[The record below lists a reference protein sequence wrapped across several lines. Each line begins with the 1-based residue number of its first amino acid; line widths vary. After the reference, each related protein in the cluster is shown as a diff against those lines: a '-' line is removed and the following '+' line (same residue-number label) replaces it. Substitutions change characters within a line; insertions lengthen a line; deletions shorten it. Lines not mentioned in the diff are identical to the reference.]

1 MRRRDFLLALPGLA
15 FLPQAIAEP
24 RLASLIAGYRR
35 WGNGQFRKFGF
46 LIYEATLWATGQD
59 PTQPPL
65 ALELTYKRNLS
76 GRRIAEA
83 SVSEIRN
90 LKLADESA
98 LREWGEHMAQIF
110 PDVQAE
116 DRIVG
121 VHLPDG
127 AEFFHNERPIGRV
140 ADPAFAEAFF
150 GIWLHV
156 RTSAP
161 ELRQALLKPP
171 LPSPLA
177 GEGPGE
183 RGRHST
189 DRCAPSP
196 RPSPAGGEGAK
207 PCGAPTTLASG
218 FSHASPS

>member
-1 MRRRDFLLALPGLA
+1 MRRRDFLRVLPGLA
-15 FLPQAIAEP
+15 LLPSAAAEP
-24 RLASLIAGYRR
+24 RLASLIAGFRR
-35 WGNGQFRKFGF
+35 WGSGEFRRFGF
-46 LIYEATLWATGQD
+46 LVYEATLWAVGKD
-59 PTQPPL
+59 PTKPPL

-83 SVSEIRN
+83 SVNEIRN
-90 LKLADESA
+90 LKVADESA
-98 LREWGEHMAQIF
+98 LREWGERMAQIF

-127 AEFFHNERPIGRV
+127 AEFFHNERLIGRI
-140 ADPAFAEAFF
+140 AEAAFAEAFF
-150 GIWLHV
+150 GIWLHA

-161 ELRQALLKPP
+161 ELRAALLKPP

-189 DRCAPSP
+189 DHCTPSP
-196 RPSPAGGEGAK
+196 QPSPARGEGPK
-207 PCGAPTTLASG
+207 TCGTPA
-218 FSHASPS
+218 